1 MNWLMKRA
9 LRYGYARL
17 REASTWRNVIILAGG
32 SWAAIHPGQAELLVP
47 VCMGIAGFIG
57 SFFPDLLGAPRENL
71 PPIDLIGK
79 SQAVRPEGD
88 AGLRPGDGDTHPDR
102 LPQSPMRHV
111 DYPVRHNTDEAA
123 DDENNFPGWG
133 S

>member
-71 PPIDLIGK
+71 PPIELVGQ
-79 SQAVRPEGD
+79 SQSSLADADFGDGRSHPDPAADQLRPPVRPI
-88 AGLRPGDGDTHPDR
+88 
-102 LPQSPMRHV
+102 
-111 DYPVRHNTDEAA
+111 HNTDEAA
-123 DDENNFPGWG
+123 DDDFPGWG

>member
-71 PPIDLIGK
+71 PPIDLVGQ
-79 SQAVRPEGD
+79 SQAGRADAQPGPGPGNAGYAADQLRQPVRP
-88 AGLRPGDGDTHPDR
+88 
-102 LPQSPMRHV
+102 V

-123 DDENNFPGWG
+123 EDDNNFPGWG

>member
-88 AGLRPGDGDTHPDR
+88 AGLRPSDGAADPEQLR
-102 LPQSPMRHV
+102 QPVRPV